1 MLHPTFTTAISGTSF
16 FVTIDFGAYAPG
28 SVLTLN
34 NIAPA
39 PYPTGAPVDRFT
51 GRILQFRVSKCAS
64 GRCGANDASYDPSTG
79 KALRDPL
86 VRLVDPKTGA
96 LAPNVVPSVTRQL
109 TLNESMGDPQTV
121 IDPVTGVLTDYP
133 GGPLEVLVNN
143 TKWSGHSMRPYG
155 DFTPITVNGVTT
167 SFSEMPGEGETEV
180 WEIVNLTADAHPI
193 HLHLVQFQLLN
204 RQTFYRDKYA
214 AEYEASFPSGMF
226 EPGFGPPFD
235 YRASNNPLSGG
246 KDGGNPDVTPYLD
259 ALGFQLPKREEAG
272 WKDIAA
278 VLPPARPSARR
289 SCLRTPPR
297 PARLPRGHLYGSR
310 R

>member
-1 MLHPTFTTAISGTSF
+1 
-16 FVTIDFGAYAPG
+16 
-28 SVLTLN
+28 
-34 NIAPA
+34 
-39 PYPTGAPVDRFT
+39 
-51 GRILQFRVSKCAS
+51 
-64 GRCGANDASYDPSTG
+64 
-79 KALRDPL
+79 
-86 VRLVDPKTGA
+86 
-96 LAPNVVPSVTRQL
+96 
-109 TLNESMGDPQTV
+109 
-121 IDPVTGVLTDYP
+121 
-133 GGPLEVLVNN
+133 
-143 TKWSGHSMRPYG
+143 MRPYG

-246 KDGGNPDVTPYLD
+246 KDGGNPDVAPYLD

-272 WKDIAA
+272 WKDTIYAPPDTVTRVVVRWA
-278 VLPPARPSARR
+278 PTDLPVTSLPSLLHFPFDPSGGYDSGTFKYVWHCHIIDHEDNEMMRPDNVRLNPKA
-289 SCLRTPPR
+289 PPPYNR
-297 PARLPRGHLYGSR
+297 PLVQGVDY
-310 R
+310 